1 MPLHPTFPAPER
13 ILCYG
18 PAGSGKTTNL
28 LNIAKFSYLT
38 KSDAIFHVMD
48 SDFAMDRM
56 LSGYPDLPYAI
67 WNDPNFPITPAARL
81 IIYPVFT
88 WREYTAAL
96 DTIQRS
102 AQPQD
107 WVTVDFIS
115 NAWTSVQEH
124 FVNEVFHQ
132 DIGAYFL
139 QVRKDLSKD
148 AKSLGALEGWV
159 DWQVINPLYRGWVN
173 KLLFRGR
180 YNVYCTA
187 KADALS
193 SDKKPTEDAA
203 TRQMF
208 LRFGVKPVGQKDLP
222 FQFHTVL
229 YTTRTVQPGTN
240 EPVRTITAVKDRER
254 PECEAVVVKNF
265 TNEYLVNV
273 AGWKMA

>member
-18 PAGSGKTTNL
+18 PAGAGKTTNF
-28 LNIAKFSYLT
+28 LNIALFAHRT
-38 KSDAIFHVMD
+38 KSDIRFHIMD

-56 LSGYPDLPYAI
+56 LTGYPSIPYGI
-67 WNDPNFPITPAARL
+67 WNDPNFPITPESRI
-81 IIYPVFT
+81 IIYPVFQ

-96 DTIQRS
+96 DLIQRT
-102 AQPQD
+102 ARPQD
-107 WVTVDFIS
+107 WVSMDFIS
-115 NAWTSVQEH
+115 NAWSAVQEH

-132 DIGAYFL
+132 DIGEYFL
-139 QVRKDLSKD
+139 QVRKTLTDN

-229 YTTRTVQPGTN
+229 YATRTVTPGTN
-240 EPVRTITAVKDRER
+240 EAQRTITAVKDRER
-254 PECEAVVVKNF
+254 PECEAVVVHNF
-265 TNEYLVNV
+265 TNEYLVNI
-273 AGWKMA
+273 AGWKLA